1 MKAIIPTGGRG
12 TRMRPLTFSTNKH
25 FIPVANKPLIY
36 YPLET
41 IADAGIKEVGIT
53 YNPGGLEEAKSYLG
67 DGSRWGLSITY
78 VLQEKPAGLANIVQ
92 VCEDFVSGNSF
103 VFHLG
108 DNMFVDGI
116 SEQVKYFEKNK
127 PDGLVTMIHHKENK
141 RMGVPYFDENGHLI
155 KYVEKPENPPHDFAV
170 PGVYFGNSNFFKCFK
185 GEKAIKPSERGEYE
199 IPAAFS
205 WLIDNGFRVD
215 VVEYKGKWL
224 DPGKFDDWIEAN
236 KYILEN
242 KLPAEDCFSSKNKLK
257 ENNGSIVDDSSKIE
271 GKVVLGKGCTIVN
284 SKISGPTIIG
294 DNVTITDSEIGP
306 LTSVADNCEIVGSVI
321 QNSVLMRGVKVLNVK
336 QHPVESSL
344 IGTDTQVIGADGRGA
359 TTSLFVGEK
368 CKIQL

>member
-25 FIPVANKPLIY
+25 FIPVANKPLIF
-36 YPLET
+36 YPIET
-41 IADAGIKEVGIT
+41 IADTGIKEVGIT

-67 DGSRWGLSITY
+67 DGSKWGLSITFI
-78 VLQEKPAGLANIVQ
+78 LQEKAAGLANIVQ
-92 VCEDFVSGNSF
+92 VCEEFLDGGSF

-108 DNMFVDGI
+108 DNIFVDGI
-116 SEQVKYFEKNK
+116 KKQIEYFEKNK

-141 RMGVPYFDENGHLI
+141 RMGVPFFDGNGRLV

-170 PGVYFGNSNFFKCFK
+170 PGVYFGNSNFFKCFNK
-185 GEKAIKPSERGEYE
+185 SNGIKPSERGEYE
-199 IPAAFS
+199 IPAAFQ

-215 VVEYKGKWL
+215 VLEYKGKWL

-242 KLPAEDCFSSKNKLK
+242 KLAK
-257 ENNGSIVDDSSKIE
+257 KIAS
-271 GKVVLGKGCTIVN
+271 GKGCTIVN
-284 SKISGPTIIG
+284 SHLYGPSIIG
-294 DNVTITDSEIGP
+294 DNVTITNSEVGP
-306 LTSVADNCEIVGSVI
+306 LVSIANDCEIVDSKI
-321 QNSVLMRGVKVLNVK
+321 SNSVLMSGVKLLNVK
-336 QHPVESSL
+336 THPVEKSL
-344 IGTDTQVIGADGRGA
+344 IGTDTEVIGRDGKSG